1 MKRFIQKRALL
12 ALLIAC
18 VSLVV
23 HAAENTM
30 VLVYD
35 DFGPQIIAHDLIG
48 MQNWQWDTESD
59 GNPNAA
65 LDIKVIVYRGVSLEQ
80 VKSQFPVSA
89 EIKQDFRYVEYTKAM
104 SFLNHHIEQ
113 NVLPIVA
120 DELRQTRDKIIAKL
134 GR

>member
-1 MKRFIQKRALL
+1 MKIILRWRLL
-12 ALLIAC
+12 VTLLLTC
-18 VSLVV
+18 VSL
-23 HAAENTM
+23 AAHSADNTT

-48 MQNWQWDTESD
+48 MQNWQWDTVND
-59 GNPNAA
+59 GNPNPT

-89 EIKQDFRYVEYTKAM
+89 DIKQDFRYVEYSKALAY
-104 SFLNHHIEQ
+104 LNYHIEQ

-120 DELRQTRDKIIAKL
+120 DSLRQTHDKIIAKL